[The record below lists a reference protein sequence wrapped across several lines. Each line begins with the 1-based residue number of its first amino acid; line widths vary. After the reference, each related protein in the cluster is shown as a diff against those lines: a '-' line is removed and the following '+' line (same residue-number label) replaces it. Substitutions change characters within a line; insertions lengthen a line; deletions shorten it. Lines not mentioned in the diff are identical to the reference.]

1 METSQNKESVF
12 IFKTKK
18 SNCSSKGG
26 MWIVA
31 FIFIVA
37 GFLFLGRNLG
47 IIEPDVSRI
56 IISWQMLL
64 VVIGSLHLLWR
75 RFIAGLLFVGV
86 GGFFLVPLVTLDS
99 GWVGT
104 WWPVLIIL
112 GGVLLLLKA
121 IPFFNKKSFSHQN
134 LHSGLSNSSKDG
146 FVVSENVFGGS
157 HHIVLDPVFKGARI
171 KNVFGATILDLRRT
185 TLEAEETYI
194 DVECVF
200 GGVEI
205 FVPNEWLV
213 VNEFKATFGGSEDKR
228 YVEKDQLDYAHRL
241 ILCGKLTFGGIEIKN

>member
-1 METSQNKESVF
+1 MKTDQNKES

-18 SNCSSKGG
+18 SHCSSKRA
-26 MWIVA
+26 WIFTA
-31 FIFIVA
+31 FIFIIA

-47 IIEPDVSRI
+47 IIEPDIFRI

-64 VVIGSLHLLWR
+64 IAIGLFHLLWR
-75 RFIAGLLFVGV
+75 HFITGLIFVVV
-86 GGFFLVPLVTLDS
+86 GGFFLSPLVMQMDS
-99 GWVGT
+99 NWVNT
-104 WWPVLIIL
+104 WWPVLIIF
-112 GGVLLLLKA
+112 GGILLLLKA